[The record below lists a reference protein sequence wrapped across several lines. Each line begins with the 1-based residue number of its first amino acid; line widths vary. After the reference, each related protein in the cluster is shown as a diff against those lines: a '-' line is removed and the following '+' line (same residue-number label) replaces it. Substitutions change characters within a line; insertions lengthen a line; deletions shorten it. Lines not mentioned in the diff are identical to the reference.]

1 MEKLIEKITLYDF
14 VAMIIPGLLVSLS
27 VISFVPKEFYE
38 FYKDIGN
45 DFVAGALLLI
55 ISYCIGW
62 IISEIAHFHV
72 KHSIIDKIIN
82 FIKESA
88 VETNEIPQKLKE
100 EYKKSL
106 EIYLG
111 KSIEMD
117 EIKKY
122 GEMAYALIQT
132 DSKYSRIH
140 NYNSSKSFS
149 KNLSLICLFLSVVLL
164 VHAKLIMDITYSI
177 ICIVGAIFF
186 IIGCFELKNRY
197 ESFKY
202 KVNYYIYV
210 YFIDFV
216 KEHSK
221 EENKDVGSSYI
232 KKYVIKVNGLQNQG
246 RKR

>member
-82 FIKESA
+82 FIKERT

-111 KSIEMD
+111 KSLEMD
-117 EIKKY
+117 EIEKY

-149 KNLSLICLFLSVVLL
+149 KNLSLVCLFLSVVLL
-164 VHAKLIMDITYSI
+164 VHTCLFWNIYSL
-177 ICIVGAIFF
+177 ICIVGAIFL
-186 IIGCFELKNRY
+186 IIGCFELKIRY
-197 ESFKY
+197 KSFKY
-202 KVNYYIYV
+202 KVNYYICV

-221 EENKDVGSSYI
+221 EENKDVGSSCI
-232 KKYVIKVNGLQNQG
+232 KKYVIKVNDFQNQG